1 MNDSTTRLILVRHG
15 ESAGNR
21 DRIFAVSP
29 HDLPLTELGYR
40 QASEAARL
48 IAARFHPK
56 LVVSSEMLRAS
67 ETARIISGALGLP
80 LRLEADLHERE
91 IGAHRG
97 RSYDSFLSEPDYDP
111 QRPWAWKPQGGE
123 SYEEVQARVG
133 PILDRLA
140 AAGAGSETIVVSHGG
155 VMTCLWA
162 HVTGRWEGAYVPP
175 NCGIVLIEHGPLG
188 YGAPLII
195 DGDAADHA
203 GG

>member
-1 MNDSTTRLILVRHG
+1 MGKLILVRHG

-40 QASEAARL
+40 QAGEAARL
-48 IAARFHPK
+48 IAARFQPK
-56 LVVSSEMLRAS
+56 LVVSSEMHRAS
-67 ETARIISGALGLP
+67 ETARIIAGALALP
-80 LRLEADLHERE
+80 LRVEPNLHERE

-97 RSYDSFLSEPDYDP
+97 RPYDSFLSEPDYDP
-111 QRPWAWKPQGGE
+111 RRPWAWKPQGGE

-140 AAGAGSETIVVSHGG
+140 AAHADSEVVVVSHGG

-162 HVTGRWEGAYVPP
+162 YVTGSWERAHVPD
-175 NCGIVLIEHGPLG
+175 NCGIVLIEHDARG
-188 YGAPLII
+188 YAAPSIIEGAR
-195 DGDAADHA
+195 ADHA